1 MIKVECVVVKFNFD
15 NKNGRRAF
23 IDPTAADPIWARDR
37 TPILKWHDCPAA
49 VPERLSRRVA
59 RRASCIADVLPD
71 IDLAS
76 KDHPC

>member
-37 TPILKWHDCPAA
+37 TPIIKWQD
-49 VPERLSRRVA
+49 VPQQPPNGYLVVSLVA
-59 RRASCIADVLPD
+59 RVVLPMSC
-71 IDLAS
+71 LT
-76 KDHPC
+76 